1 MAMAQ
6 GKLPSFQTLWKNHP
20 NITGEGHPIRNEKEF
35 DNQCAIELY
44 KDLEDS
50 GVDVSG
56 YPGTVVKYGG
66 RHYALRATEVAQWLD
81 SARSGMP
88 KTQKYKGDETKNIFS
103 TLSGKTGI
111 IFFRHYWGVNH
122 QGNHID
128 LWDGSKLTA
137 RFSSWIR
144 VHFGIVIDGLWSDY
158 RGAEEIWFWPIP

>member
-1 MAMAQ
+1 
-6 GKLPSFQTLWKNHP
+6 
-20 NITGEGHPIRNEKEF
+20 
-35 DNQCAIELY
+35 
-44 KDLEDS
+44 
-50 GVDVSG
+50 
-56 YPGTVVKYGG
+56 
-66 RHYALRATEVAQWLD
+66 
-81 SARSGMP
+81 MP
-88 KTQKYKGDETKNIFS
+88 KTQKYKGDETKIIFS

-144 VHFGIVIDGLWSDY
+144 VHLGIVIDGLWSDY